1 MPSTDRDASLGTLD
15 QRSELRGIWR
25 KGTPG
30 RGTQKQRPRQDRLD
44 VYENPQEG
52 VSGVMWAEGPCAL
65 LCTRERDQTS
75 TCSTN
80 KNSLQ
85 PITGGQILELGEAG
99 GEHPHDIKTDI

>member
-1 MPSTDRDASLGTLD
+1 M
-15 QRSELRGIWR
+15 
-25 KGTPG
+25 
-30 RGTQKQRPRQDRLD
+30 QRPRQDRLD
-44 VYENPQEG
+44 VCENPQEG

-75 TCSTN
+75 TFSTN